1 MKSLVAARARLFLV
15 RIMAI
20 CSAFSR
26 NILRKPS
33 SLKIVGAQLGLM
45 HPEKFSD
52 HAELHNYAERHGLEY
67 LWEGT
72 QAFERRKRTLP
83 PEQFEICEARTHRG
97 MRKVLLFSKDIL
109 VAEWLRDKPR
119 RDRLAAKRA
128 RLRAKNKAWTA

>member
-1 MKSLVAARARLFLV
+1 
-15 RIMAI
+15 
-20 CSAFSR
+20 
-26 NILRKPS
+26 
-33 SLKIVGAQLGLM
+33 M

-72 QAFERRKRTLP
+72 QAFERRKRMLP

-128 RLRAKNKAWTA
+128 RLRAKNKAWTAQLMRTREAPSRTRRFPTLCGLIRLTSI

>member
-1 MKSLVAARARLFLV
+1 
-15 RIMAI
+15 
-20 CSAFSR
+20 
-26 NILRKPS
+26 
-33 SLKIVGAQLGLM
+33 M

-97 MRKVLLFSKDIL
+97 MRNVRCWHRNAYSSLFSSL
-109 VAEWLRDKPR
+109 FF
-119 RDRLAAKRA
+119 RLPP
-128 RLRAKNKAWTA
+128 NKFLQISQDLS

>member
-1 MKSLVAARARLFLV
+1 
-15 RIMAI
+15 
-20 CSAFSR
+20 
-26 NILRKPS
+26 
-33 SLKIVGAQLGLM
+33 M

-119 RDRLAAKRA
+119 RDRLAAKTRSPA
-128 RLRAKNKAWTA
+128 GQEQGLDRLALSCWRSVSASSQLSFLSSRLALS

>member
-1 MKSLVAARARLFLV
+1 
-15 RIMAI
+15 
-20 CSAFSR
+20 
-26 NILRKPS
+26 
-33 SLKIVGAQLGLM
+33 M

-97 MRKVLLFSKDIL
+97 TCARRTTPHMRLT
-109 VAEWLRDKPR
+109 EPR
-119 RDRLAAKRA
+119 RDRGAIGCWPLWLGLK
-128 RLRAKNKAWTA
+128 KSFTSQG

>member
-1 MKSLVAARARLFLV
+1 
-15 RIMAI
+15 
-20 CSAFSR
+20 
-26 NILRKPS
+26 
-33 SLKIVGAQLGLM
+33 M

-109 VAEWLRDKPR
+109 VAEWLKTRSPAGQEQGLDCLATSCWR
-119 RDRLAAKRA
+119 SVSASSQLSFLSSRLA
-128 RLRAKNKAWTA
+128 LS

>member
-1 MKSLVAARARLFLV
+1 VFHAVA
-15 RIMAI
+15 
-20 CSAFSR
+20 CTE
-26 NILRKPS
+26 
-33 SLKIVGAQLGLM
+33 VGRAQLGLM

-109 VAEWLRDKPR
+109 VAEWLKTRSPAGQEQGLDC
-119 RDRLAAKRA
+119 LARS
-128 RLRAKNKAWTA
+128 